1 MIMLARL
8 NRPSCALCNSS
19 RTLHSSSAAAASRVL
34 DTSKLRQRVEH
45 CRSQAPRSFSLQQLL
60 DTADH
65 RPALYCLLRDELPVR
80 LAHLISTLPVLLPK
94 EVREQRLGQFLQDYT
109 EMSFKEVESFPSS
122 VESIEPGLEKRWLEV
137 LTRIGIRLGGTTEMI
152 AEAVLST
159 GLLRDPVSQ
168 DILQRDLPFI
178 LRQNLSIDAL
188 VSVYR
193 PRWTKL
199 PGSTPTCI
207 HPNNELLEDIESA
220 YEDARYLCEQHYIA
234 CPDLNVIKETGSS
247 FTSVPAHNY
256 LIFFEI
262 FKNALR
268 ATVEHHGENCAN
280 LPPVNVKVTRESE
293 MLVVDVEDQ
302 GGGMDVAQAEKAS
315 KFFSSTAEL
324 DQMSLYQGAHSS
336 PLAGHGFGLGI
347 ARLYCSYWGGSLRV
361 RSDAGRG
368 TTVSLTWCANPNLAK
383 EML

>member
-8 NRPSCALCNSS
+8 NRPICALCNSS
-19 RTLHSSSAAAASRVL
+19 RTLHSSSLAASRVL

-45 CRSQAPRSFSLQQLL
+45 CGSQAPRPFSLQQLL
-60 DTADH
+60 DLAAH
-65 RPALYCLLRDELPVR
+65 RPSLYCLLREELPVR
-80 LAHLISTLPVLLPK
+80 LAHFISTLPVLLPK

-109 EMSFKEVESFPSS
+109 EMSFKEIEAFPSS

-159 GLLRDPVSQ
+159 GLLRDPTSQ
-168 DILQRDLPFI
+168 DMLQRDLPVI

-199 PGSTPTCI
+199 PGCTPTCI

-220 YEDARYLCEQHYIA
+220 HEDARYLCEQHYLA
-234 CPDLNVIKETGSS
+234 CPDLNVIKETDSS

-268 ATVEHHGENCAN
+268 ATVEHHGEDCAN
-280 LPPVNVKVTRESE
+280 LPPVNVKVRKENE
-293 MLVVDVEDQ
+293 MLIVEVEDQ
-302 GGGMDVAQAEKAS
+302 GGGMDVDQVAKAS

-347 ARLYCSYWGGSLRV
+347 AGLYCSYWGGSLLV
-361 RSDAGRG
+361 NSEKGKG
-368 TTVSLTWCANPNLAK
+368 TTVLLTWCANPTLAK